1 MKQLKA
7 ENDVLNKNA
16 ASLLRNI
23 VMMALRNK
31 PKSLEEISNYSG
43 IQQDKLKPFL
53 DAFAQGKLITVKD
66 NRYSLVKGS

>member
-1 MKQLKA
+1 
-7 ENDVLNKNA
+7 
-16 ASLLRNI
+16 
-23 VMMALRNK
+23 MMALRNK